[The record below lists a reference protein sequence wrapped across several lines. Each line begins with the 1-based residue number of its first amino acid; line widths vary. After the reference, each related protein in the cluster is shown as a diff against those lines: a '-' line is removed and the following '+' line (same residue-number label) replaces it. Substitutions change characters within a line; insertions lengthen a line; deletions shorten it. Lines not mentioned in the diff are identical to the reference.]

1 MHYVDLIMGEHDIE
15 EIRKGRNQTRPQG
28 VGKIRDLGGYPA
40 DGEVGRGPGRRPPA
54 FIEYGGQSQADLS
67 QALGGAANSGGQG
80 EDTGF
85 FPLPFFVGAMAMGR
99 GGGRFE
105 IGLKTE
111 AGVRAEEG
119 QRALEQ
125 QKGERL
131 CTTTS
136 PPSMAQNKGGV
147 GGQCCWVS

>member
-1 MHYVDLIMGEHDIE
+1 M
-15 EIRKGRNQTRPQG
+15 
-28 VGKIRDLGGYPA
+28 
-40 DGEVGRGPGRRPPA
+40 
-54 FIEYGGQSQADLS
+54 
-67 QALGGAANSGGQG
+67 
-80 EDTGF
+80 GF

-111 AGVRAEEG
+111 AGVREEEG

-136 PPSMAQNKGGV
+136 PPSMAQNKGAWGNIAAHT
-147 GGQCCWVS
+147 QPTATQRPRL

>member
-1 MHYVDLIMGEHDIE
+1 MKKSE
-15 EIRKGRNQTRPQG
+15 KGGTRPAHRASA
-28 VGKIRDLGGYPA
+28 K
-40 DGEVGRGPGRRPPA
+40 
-54 FIEYGGQSQADLS
+54 YGTSVAILSMEKWDVDQAIIIPHSLKMVARAELTLS
-67 QALGGAANSGGQG
+67 KPSEGAANGGGQG

-99 GGGRFE
+99 GGRFE
-105 IGLKTE
+105 IGLKIE

-136 PPSMAQNKGGV
+136 PPSMAQNKEGV
-147 GGQCCWVS
+147 GE

>member
-1 MHYVDLIMGEHDIE
+1 MIE
-15 EIRKGRNQTRPQG
+15 RSMAGA
-28 VGKIRDLGGYPA
+28 A
-40 DGEVGRGPGRRPPA
+40 DGGE
-54 FIEYGGQSQADLS
+54 
-67 QALGGAANSGGQG
+67 QG
-80 EDTGF
+80 EGMGP
-85 FPLPFFVGAMAMGR
+85 FPLPFFGRAMATE

-111 AGVRAEEG
+111 AGVREEEG

-131 CTTTS
+131 CTITS

-147 GGQCCWVS
+147 GEQCRPRPINRHGAPKAAGC